1 MGKVIKVLNRAGA
14 RGKANK
20 EAQKNLNKTDKKLD
34 KIEKGKK
41 P

>member
-1 MGKVIKVLNRAGA
+1 MGKVIRAANRVGA
-14 RGKANK
+14 RGKANQK
-20 EAQKNLNKTDKKLD
+20 AQKDLNKTDKKLD